1 MADAASYHVFMSTGE
16 HCAKN
21 GIYFEKKW
29 MNWTKEIGA
38 IIIIHILFEKN
49 STQIKNNIKFGGKI

>member
-1 MADAASYHVFMSTGE
+1 
-16 HCAKN
+16 
-21 GIYFEKKW
+21 